1 MSAAENTGPARRSRP
16 YRALVLPTIA
26 LALYVAA
33 ASLPS
38 VWEAALRPLF
48 PGETRLLYESDSML
62 TLIGEHLAMV
72 ATAAVLSAAVGMALG
87 IFVTR
92 PAGRDF
98 YDLVADIANLGQ
110 TFPPIAV
117 LALSV
122 PLLGLG
128 FEPTVFALTV
138 YGILPVLQNTIAGL
152 NAVPES
158 ITESARAMGMRPAQV
173 LWRAE
178 LPVAAAVIFAGV
190 RVSVIVAVATAT
202 IGATINAGG
211 LGGPIISGLQNLD
224 PAVTLQGGL
233 LAAGL
238 ALIIDAYL
246 GATEKLLGRTVSVRE
261 ALSYN
266 AKT

>member
-1 MSAAENTGPARRSRP
+1 VKRRRPWKVFFVPTVALAA
-16 YRALVLPTIA
+16 YLVL
-26 LALYVAA
+26 

-38 VWEAALRPLF
+38 VWTAAFAVLF
-48 PGETRLLYESDSML
+48 PEESRLLYAGATML
-62 TLIGEHLAMV
+62 ELIGEHLAMV
-72 ATAAVLSAAVGMALG
+72 AVAASLSILVGVGLG

-98 YDLVADIANLGQ
+98 FDVVSDLANFGQ

-117 LALSV
+117 LTLSI

-128 FEPTVFALTV
+128 FRPTVFALTL
-138 YGILPVLQNTIAGL
+138 YGVLPVLQNTIAGIE
-152 NAVPES
+152 AVPAEV
-158 ITESARAMGMRPAQV
+158 TETAKATGMRPLQV
-173 LWRAE
+173 LWHAE
-178 LPVAAAVIFAGV
+178 LPVSAPVIFAGV

-211 LGGPIISGLQNLD
+211 LGGPIISGLANFD

-238 ALIIDAYL
+238 ALILDAYL
-246 GATEKLLGRTVSVRE
+246 AAVEKVLGRTAYTRSALVS
-261 ALSYN
+261 N
-266 AKT
+266 AAS